1 MEIFIQDGQRHCPP
15 RPGIRTSRFLR
26 ASLAKCQSGF
36 LSSVAL
42 EAKPHC
48 FVLLLRLNKQQS
60 FDGLHVCSR
69 RLEVM
74 ITLTQVS
81 KVFEGKRTV
90 KALEDVSLQVD
101 QGELVAIVGPSGS
114 GKSTLLNL
122 IGGLDRQTQG
132 TIVIGGET
140 LADLPDDDLTRVR
153 RDKIGFIF
161 QFFNLLPTLNCL
173 ENVALPLHLRHW
185 SKPKIDERV
194 KELLRMVHLEHRMD
208 HLPDEL
214 SGGERQRVAIAR
226 ALSVFPPILLADE
239 PTGNLDTTTGTE
251 ILNLVHELHQRL
263 NSTILIVTHDAG
275 VAGQCQRILKLR
287 DGHIVED
294 VRQ

>member
-1 MEIFIQDGQRHCPP
+1 
-15 RPGIRTSRFLR
+15 
-26 ASLAKCQSGF
+26 
-36 LSSVAL
+36 
-42 EAKPHC
+42 
-48 FVLLLRLNKQQS
+48 
-60 FDGLHVCSR
+60 
-69 RLEVM
+69 M
-74 ITLTQVS
+74 ITLAQVS

-90 KALEDVSLQVD
+90 KALEGVSLQVE

-122 IGGLDRQTQG
+122 IGGLDRPTQG
-132 TIVIGGET
+132 SIRIAGENLST
-140 LADLPDDDLTRVR
+140 LPDDDLTRVR

-161 QFFNLLPTLNCL
+161 QFFNLLPTLNCF

-185 SKPKIDERV
+185 TRAKIEDRV
-194 KELLRMVHLEHRMD
+194 KELLRMVRLEHRMD

-239 PTGNLDTTTGTE
+239 PTGNLDTVTGTE
-251 ILNLVHELHQRL
+251 ILSLIHELHQKL
-263 NSTILIVTHDAG
+263 NSTILIVTHDSG

-287 DGHIVED
+287 DGHIEED
-294 VRQ
+294 VRR